1 MAEMDIR
8 LPPSP
13 RRPMAAACALLC
25 MFAAIALP
33 ASVAWWLWQH
43 PIAQWL
49 PLAVPTPPQ
58 GMEGAAVSSAT
69 WAVVVVLALLPA
81 AAMGATF
88 AMASRCLWRVAAGQ
102 GLHRW
107 TARSVRQVSAAMA
120 VSALMALSIPPLIG
134 AVLTAAAGVGVRWS
148 LSLNAHQVILL
159 LFAAVIW
166 QLAAVLDDAAAVA
179 VEHAQIV

>member
-1 MAEMDIR
+1 MTDIDVR

-13 RRPMAAACALLC
+13 RRPMAALCALLC
-25 MFAAIALP
+25 AIAAVALP

-43 PIAQWL
+43 PTAQWL
-49 PLAVPTPPQ
+49 PLAVPAPPP
-58 GMEGAAVSSAT
+58 GMDGEAVSFAIWAT
-69 WAVVVVLALLPA
+69 VGVLAMLPA
-81 AAMGATF
+81 TAMGATF
-88 AMASRCLWRVAAGQ
+88 AAASHCLWRVATGH
-102 GLHRW
+102 GLHGW
-107 TARSVRQVSAAMA
+107 TARSLRRVSAAMA
-120 VSALMALSIPPLIG
+120 ISALLALLVPPLIG
-134 AVLTAAAGVGVRWS
+134 GLVTAAAGAGTRLS